1 MDLPIHT
8 YVEEALVVLGVD
20 THADGHFA
28 VAIDGL
34 GVGA

>member
-1 MDLPIHT
+1 VHLPIHT
-8 YVEEALVVLGVD
+8 NEEALVVLGVD
-20 THADGHFA
+20 THAAGHFA